1 MKLLKNAMTLLTLSA
16 ASVSYADC
24 QYDPETHVGGY
35 NAILMGHSF
44 FRPVAQRFEWLI
56 EDIQSNGELSRLSHS
71 QVVFFQG
78 GENGA
83 PGGFDLNDSDILA
96 ELDPASPDLKC
107 VMGLTF
113 FPDSKNSEFG
123 DFKDWIEIALAHNP
137 NIKIFI
143 GVAWTHRAIKYV
155 DKDDI
160 FDTEAFNAF
169 YENGYQNEV
178 TQLVEQLR
186 ADPDL
191 TTEIYTIPYGRSVSS
206 LASQIDYE
214 NSLTGNQEK
223 PLTEDDLIDAHVG
236 DKNDDANAT
245 RTLFKS
251 DGIGHA
257 WGHSEGDTRR
267 YGQIVNTVSALQWLS
282 AIYNVDLSNLIYT
295 PERVEG
301 GDTFATDLKGIA
313 KQSNYCDPY
322 ANLYTTNRNGDLS
335 CAWDFEPNGVVPFVL
350 YEDEVPFALEEVQGD
365 WYVTGG
371 QLMISDS
378 SIDNDNHLITRS
390 TWADVKVTTQ
400 VKVIDD
406 SLSDKSWEVPQL
418 ITQYLDN
425 DNYYA
430 LYLNKLG
437 KLILR
442 AEINGVVKYR
452 VTEMGTDISELNELS
467 IASDSSQ
474 ISLSF
479 SNETVGTITR
489 DFEIIDLFGGGSI
502 GLQNGQAGLRAK
514 NVDAHFESFEVS
526 PFNN

>member
-1 MKLLKNAMTLLTLSA
+1 MKLLKKATALLTISA
-16 ASVSYADC
+16 ASLSYADC
-24 QYDPETHVGGY
+24 QYDPVTHEGGY

-44 FRPVAQRFEWLI
+44 FRPVAERFEWLI
-56 EDIQSNGELSRLSHS
+56 EDIQSNGELSQLSHS

-78 GENGA
+78 GESGA
-83 PGGFDLNDSDILA
+83 PGGFHLEHPTILP
-96 ELDPASPDLKC
+96 ELPANEDPASPYLKC

-113 FPDSKNSEFG
+113 YPESANSEYE
-123 DFKDWIEIALAHNP
+123 DFKNWIKIALAHNP

-143 GVAWTHRAIKYV
+143 GVAWTLRAGDYV
-155 DKDDI
+155 KDGI
-160 FDTEAFNAF
+160 FDTAAFNAF
-169 YENGYQNEV
+169 YENGYEDAV
-178 TQLVEQLR
+178 TDLVEQLR

-214 NSLTGNQEK
+214 NSLPGSHAK

-236 DKNDDANAT
+236 DSEET
-245 RTLFKS
+245 TLLKD

-257 WGHSEGDTRR
+257 WGHNDTQR
-267 YGQIVNTVSALQWLS
+267 YGQIVNAVSALQWLN

-295 PERVEG
+295 PERVNG
-301 GDTFATDLKGIA
+301 GDTFATDIKGIA
-313 KQSNYCDPY
+313 KQSTYCDPY
-322 ANLYTTNRNGDLS
+322 ANLATIKRNGDLS
-335 CAWDFEPNGVVPFVL
+335 CAWDFEREAV
-350 YEDEVPFALEEVQGD
+350 VPFALEEAQGEWTATD
-365 WYVTGG
+365 GKLT
-371 QLMISDS
+371 IIDS
-378 SIDNDNHLITRS
+378 SRDNHLLTKS
-390 TWADVKVTTQ
+390 TWADVEVTTQ
-400 VKVIDD
+400 VQASAPSSAKN
-406 SLSDKSWEVPQL
+406 WEVPQL

-437 KLILR
+437 KLVLR
-442 AEINGVVKYR
+442 AKINGVVKYR
-452 VTEMGTDISELNELS
+452 VTDMGTDISELNELS

-474 ISLSF
+474 ISVSF

-502 GLQNGQAGLRAK
+502 GLQNGRAGLRAK